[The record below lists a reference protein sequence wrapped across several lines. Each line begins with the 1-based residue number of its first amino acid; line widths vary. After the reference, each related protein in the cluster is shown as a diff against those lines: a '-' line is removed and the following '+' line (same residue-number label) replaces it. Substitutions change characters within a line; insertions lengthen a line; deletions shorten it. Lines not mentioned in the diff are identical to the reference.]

1 MRWNGGYG
9 KDVSR
14 MEPRTE
20 GDVSV
25 VCVGHGSGGHLVHFI
40 RNVVSEELDLSEILN
55 RYEEERGYPPYHPV
69 MMTAVLLYANAVGI
83 YLRAGWHG
91 RVRNG
96 WISWR

>member
-1 MRWNGGYG
+1 MGGMAKTFREWNPEQ
-9 KDVSR
+9 KVMFPSCALDMVA
-14 MEPRTE
+14 E
-20 GDVSV
+20 
-25 VCVGHGSGGHLVHFI
+25 GHLVHFI